1 MGLSHLCRFLT
12 PPGEARVAQIAQIIE
27 ADGFPLAIASINLTA
42 ILQSYL
48 HLNPNVHASASA
60 GVPSKCSERVLG
72 AFLEI
77 SSREGLEG
85 GGGGGVSVGGGVGGG
100 GGVGASGVGASGVG
114 AGADE
119 PLDEIHRALL
129 FHLTALW
136 RSHRMRQPEA
146 TIMDFPPLLK
156 AAQLRL
162 HRVLHAAPEPWQL
175 ERISRKI
182 EAGDSGGGGGGGS
195 TAIAVAAIAVSAA
208 SFLLKISG
216 YLTCGLGCGP
226 LIAGICGER
235 PSHAHKE

>member
-1 MGLSHLCRFLT
+1 
-12 PPGEARVAQIAQIIE
+12 
-27 ADGFPLAIASINLTA
+27 
-42 ILQSYL
+42 
-48 HLNPNVHASASA
+48 
-60 GVPSKCSERVLG
+60 
-72 AFLEI
+72 
-77 SSREGLEG
+77 
-85 GGGGGVSVGGGVGGG
+85 
-100 GGVGASGVGASGVG
+100 
-114 AGADE
+114 
-119 PLDEIHRALL
+119 
-129 FHLTALW
+129 
-136 RSHRMRQPEA
+136 
-146 TIMDFPPLLK
+146 MDFPPLLK

-182 EAGDSGGGGGGGS
+182 EAGDSGGGGGGGGGS